1 MSDKYA
7 VIAAHRGRFPVRR
20 MCEALGV
27 SAGGF
32 YDAQARAAAPPSP
45 RAVDEE
51 RLRVQVRAAHTKSRR
66 RYGAPRVQRELR
78 AAGERV
84 SRKRVARLMREDGLV
99 ARRRKKFVRT
109 TDSQHGEPV
118 APNVLAR
125 RFGVNEHPEP
135 DRGWCGDITYIPTR
149 EGWLFLA
156 VLLDLASR
164 RVVGWA
170 MREALETDLPLL
182 ALRMA
187 LADRRPAPGLI
198 HHTDRGSQYASGAY
212 RAVLAAHGVVQSMSK
227 RGDCYDNAVA
237 ESFFAT
243 LEHELLADA
252 DFASRDEARRAVFE
266 FIVVWYNGERRHSSL
281 DYVSP
286 MQYERQLAHAA
297 RVA

>member
-7 VIAAHRGRFPVRR
+7 AIRAHWGQFPTRL
-20 MCEALGV
+20 MCQALGV
-27 SAGGF
+27 SVGGF
-32 YDAQARAAAPPSP
+32 YDAEARCAAPPSA
-45 RAVDEE
+45 RVVEDE

-66 RYGAPRVQRELR
+66 RYGAPRVHREL
-78 AAGERV
+78 AATGERV

-99 ARRRKKFVRT
+99 ARRRRKFVRT
-109 TDSQHGEPV
+109 TDSNHAEPV
-118 APNVLAR
+118 VPNRLAR
-125 RFGVNEHPEP
+125 RFAVAEHPEL
-135 DRGWCGDITYIPTR
+135 DRAWCGDITYIATR

-170 MREALETDLPLL
+170 MRETLAAELPLA

-187 LADRRPAPGLI
+187 LADRRPAPGLL
-198 HHTDRGSQYASGAY
+198 HHTDRGTQYASGGY
-212 RAVLAAHGVVQSMSK
+212 RAVLAAHGIVQSMSRK
-227 RGDCYDNAVA
+227 ADCYDNSVA

-252 DFASRDEARRAVFE
+252 DFASRDTARRAIFE
-266 FIVVWYNGERRHSSL
+266 FIEVWYNGERRHSSL

-286 MQYERQLAHAA
+286 VQYERRLAQVARAA
-297 RVA
+297 